1 MILLGLIFDDKAF
14 LAPHLTSAGDL
25 SRLDIEPGRNQLPLP
40 LDPELDNIP
49 VFRNIEST
57 ADGFVISDTEPLPYG
72 SVYWAMKTL
81 GQITGFKQITRP
93 YALRYGAGKAFNEDG
108 TYLHNICIP
117 V

>member
-1 MILLGLIFDDKAF
+1 VSLLGLIFDDKAF
-14 LAPHLTSAGDL
+14 LAPNLTSSEEL
-25 SRLDIEPGRNQLPLP
+25 SKLDIEPGRMQLALP
-40 LDPELDNIP
+40 FNPKLDNIP
-49 VFRNIEST
+49 VFRNIDST

-93 YALRYGAGKAFNEDG
+93 YGLRYGAGKAFNEDG
-108 TYLHNICIP
+108 MYLGN